1 MIREL
6 LKDYTSEERRDEES
20 MTMPELAC
28 EIEKQ
33 KYNLHCLKTAK
44 LGKEDRVIPI
54 NWQDLV
60 EQATER
66 LQQLRLSL
74 EQRMWEV
81 LGVPENERPCDDDQP
96 SYFQDGGF
104 AAWAAGRDLE
114 STDDVLAFWHLS
126 DSFPFG
132 LSIEKL
138 NLIEQTL
145 KAQTE
150 SLEAEEDS
158 CEDRNALDFRHFLM
172 DIRSTQ
178 LEQVQ
183 NLRCQYD
190 YDSDLW
196 LPEE

>member
-96 SYFQDGGF
+96 REFQDGGF

-114 STDDVLAFWHLS
+114 SADDVLAFWHLS
-126 DSFPFG
+126 DCFPFG

-150 SLEAEEDS
+150 SLEAEEAA

-196 LPEE
+196 